1 MKVHMVLNRA
11 EETIDVCNVPFKYDR
26 TLGLWSYDIYNPG
39 WMSLEIKKEDGELFN
54 YVRKFMDG
62 PERPVEL
69 YI

>member
-26 TLGLWSYDIYNPG
+26 TLDLWSYDIYNPE
-39 WMSLEIKKEDGELFN
+39 WINLEIKKEDGELFN

>member
-1 MKVHMVLNRA
+1 MKVYMVLNRA

-26 TLGLWSYDIYNPG
+26 TLDLWSYDVKNPE
-39 WMSLEIKKEDGELFN
+39 WMSLEVNKEDGELFN

>member
-1 MKVHMVLNRA
+1 MKVYMVLNRA

-26 TLGLWSYDIYNPG
+26 TLDLWSYDIYNPE
-39 WMSLEIKKEDGELFN
+39 WISLEIKKEDGELFN

-69 YI
+69 DI

>member
-1 MKVHMVLNRA
+1 MKVYMVLNRA

-26 TLGLWSYDIYNPG
+26 TLDQWSYDIYNPG
-39 WMSLEIKKEDGELFN
+39 WISLEIKKEDGELFN

>member
-1 MKVHMVLNRA
+1 MKVYMVLNRA

-26 TLGLWSYDIYNPG
+26 TLDLWSYDIYNPE
-39 WMSLEIKKEDGELFN
+39 WISLEIKKEDGELFN

>member
-1 MKVHMVLNRA
+1 MKVYMVLNRA
-11 EETIDVCNVPFKYDR
+11 EKTIDVCNVPFKYDR
-26 TLGLWSYDIYNPG
+26 TLDLWSYDIYNPG

>member
-26 TLGLWSYDIYNPG
+26 TLDLWSYDIYNPG
-39 WMSLEIKKEDGELFN
+39 WISLEIKKEDGELFN
-54 YVRKFMDG
+54 YVRKFIDG